1 MRGLIT
7 ILAVLG
13 LAAGPVVA
21 QSRSNPG
28 SPPLGATAPKLQKR
42 PQANDLV
49 PPARSV
55 PSSITLDGK
64 MWSGPSAPADARLP
78 ANARHLP
85 LRPDFQRLTDDTAGA
100 ASGAVRIAVPVPAT
114 AEGTGLIAGGL
125 SDINGQS
132 LQAGGAVVFLCD
144 AATGN
149 PIEGTTKQPTRS
161 LLKTGSGEAQPAF
174 WFAVLD
180 DRGSFEFRDVPPG
193 RYRLI
198 AQSWSGTT
206 GLPKVMG
213 RTSKFIV
220 LHGVAD
226 NVEVKDGEKT
236 VVYLRQLGEGTL
248 RLKTNPAS
256 PGAFL
261 VVSLA
266 PMIGDAI
273 LGFSGWGPN
282 FTRQVIGV
290 THMAGP
296 DVVFFGV
303 PEHRDLHVAYFNY
316 DNSPGVA
323 GGTFQAGP
331 QDATLWVLAGWSNGH
346 DDPPPRLKPLR
357 DHLMENELTA
367 SNFLSEEEILA
378 NVPERLAA
386 QFPREDAKTPPEVK
400 RRTRESLLKYSAPAA
415 LVQIAANDPQREADI
430 PGLGKQKLIDI
441 AAALA
446 YLQLREF
453 HRQRMQLGRQTAP
466 GFSLPEPGRK

>member
-1 MRGLIT
+1 MRGLILV
-7 ILAVLG
+7 LAALG
-13 LAAGPVVA
+13 LAECPVVA
-21 QSRSNPG
+21 QTRSNPAF
-28 SPPLGATAPKLQKR
+28 PATGTAAPKSQKR
-42 PQANDLV
+42 PQV
-49 PPARSV
+49 QSIIPSQSSV
-55 PSSITLDGK
+55 SSSNAPDGK
-64 MWSGPSAPADARLP
+64 TSPLQSAPADARWP
-78 ANARHLP
+78 ANARHVP
-85 LRPDFQRLTDDTAGA
+85 LRPDFHRLTDGPA
-100 ASGAVRIAVPVPAT
+100 APANHADRVAALVPAT

-149 PIEGTTKQPTRS
+149 PIDGTTKQPNRS

-198 AQSWSGTT
+198 AQSWTGTT

-220 LHGVAD
+220 LHGAAD
-226 NVEVKDGEKT
+226 DVEVKAGEKT
-236 VVYLRQLGEGTL
+236 VVFLRQPGEGML
-248 RLKTNPAS
+248 RIKTNPPS
-256 PGAFL
+256 PNAFL

-266 PMIGDAI
+266 RPLGDPI
-273 LGFSGWGPN
+273 LGIAGWGPN

-296 DVVFFGV
+296 DVILFGV
-303 PEHRDLHVAYFNY
+303 PEHRDLHVAYLNY

-346 DDPPPRLKPLR
+346 DGPPARLKPLR
-357 DHLMENELTA
+357 DQLIEQKLTA
-367 SNFLSEEEILA
+367 GDFLSEEEILA

-386 QFPREDAKTPPEVK
+386 QFPKEDAQTSPEVK

-415 LVQIAANDPQREADI
+415 LVQIAAKDPDREVDV
-430 PGLGKQKLIDI
+430 PGLGKHKLIDV

-446 YLQLREF
+446 YVQLREF
-453 HRQRMQLGRQTAP
+453 HRQRKQRALKAAP
-466 GFSLPEPGRK
+466 AFDGKSRDQ

>member
-1 MRGLIT
+1 MR
-7 ILAVLG
+7 LAN
-13 LAAGPVVA
+13 
-21 QSRSNPG
+21 R
-28 SPPLGATAPKLQKR
+28 
-42 PQANDLV
+42 
-49 PPARSV
+49 
-55 PSSITLDGK
+55 
-64 MWSGPSAPADARLP
+64 
-78 ANARHLP
+78 
-85 LRPDFQRLTDDTAGA
+85 
-100 ASGAVRIAVPVPAT
+100 
-114 AEGTGLIAGGL
+114 TGLIVGGL
-125 SDINGQS
+125 ADIHGQS

-149 PIEGTTKQPTRS
+149 PIDATTKQPTRS

-226 NVEVKDGEKT
+226 NVEVKAGEKT
-236 VVYLRQLGEGTL
+236 VVYLRQLGGGTL

-296 DVVFFGV
+296 DVILFGV

-323 GGTFQAGP
+323 GGTFEAGP

-346 DDPPPRLKPLR
+346 DGPPARLKPLR
-357 DHLMENELTA
+357 DHLTENELTA
-367 SNFLSEEEILA
+367 SNFLSEKEILA

-386 QFPREDAKTPPEVK
+386 QFSKEDAQTSPEVK
-400 RRTRESLLKYSAPAA
+400 RRTRELLLKYSAPAA
-415 LVQIAANDPQREADI
+415 LVQIAANDPDREADV
-430 PGLGKQKLIDI
+430 PGLGKHKLIDV

-446 YLQLREF
+446 YVQLREF
-453 HRQRMQLGRQTAP
+453 HRQRKQRALKSAPAIDGRPP
-466 GFSLPEPGRK
+466 GK